1 MGTDFYH
8 PGQPKMEEQRSEEPR
23 KTVADAVRDIDTRT
37 ARTDTFFFGPPGQEY
52 NGWIART
59 DRRLDELDNP
69 QIGRVSKLERRI
81 LVWIGAMSV
90 IGPTAALLIN
100 YYFRGMR

>member
-1 MGTDFYH
+1 MD
-8 PGQPKMEEQRSEEPR
+8 EQRNGELR

-59 DRRLDELDNP
+59 DRRLDDLDNP
-69 QIGRVSKLERRI
+69 QTGRVSKIERRI
-81 LVWIGAMSV
+81 LLWIGAMSV
-90 IGPTAALLIN
+90 IGPSAALLIN
-100 YYFRGMR
+100 YYLRGPG